1 MEPAMPQSQV
11 VTPIQ
16 PPSTVQPVPIQA
28 QTMPVAVRYAGF
40 WSRLV
45 AFVIDG
51 IVLNIAYIVL
61 GFIVG
66 FTYGLLFET
75 EEGAEVL
82 GWIISILTSWLYY
95 ALMESSSAQ
104 ATLGK
109 MALGVRVT
117 NLDGKRISFG
127 KATVRYLGRFLSAIT
142 LGIGYLMIVFTE
154 KKQGLHDM
162 IAGTLVLKK

>member
-1 MEPAMPQSQV
+1 
-11 VTPIQ
+11 
-16 PPSTVQPVPIQA
+16 
-28 QTMPVAVRYAGF
+28 MPVAVRYAGF